1 MDGRKIADYLVQTA
15 PKEAILMVSYSD
27 NWRLS
32 EGECDSHTI
41 CNVSKDKIVKRCRF
55 FLHKRRFKKCLDV
68 FSGMQNESI
77 KQDQKIQT
85 KEKYWNLLKSS
96 LCRVSMI
103 WLSHWIYTGLSQREE
118 KIRIEIF

>member
-55 FLHKRRFKKCLDV
+55 FLHERGFKRRFDS
-68 FSGMQNESI
+68 FSGMQKESNRI
-77 KQDQKIQT
+77 KRFKQKKNT
-85 KEKYWNLLKSS
+85 G
-96 LCRVSMI
+96 
-103 WLSHWIYTGLSQREE
+103 IY
-118 KIRIEIF
+118 

>member
-15 PKEAILMVSYSD
+15 PKEAILTVSYSD

-55 FLHKRRFKKCLDV
+55 FCMKEENRIKRFK
-68 FSGMQNESI
+68 
-77 KQDQKIQT
+77 QKKNT
-85 KEKYWNLLKSS
+85 G
-96 LCRVSMI
+96 
-103 WLSHWIYTGLSQREE
+103 IY
-118 KIRIEIF
+118 

>member
-55 FLHKRRFKKCLDV
+55 FLHERRFK
-68 FSGMQNESI
+68 SG
-77 KQDQKIQT
+77 KY
-85 KEKYWNLLKSS
+85 KEDISRKKWAY
-96 LCRVSMI
+96 
-103 WLSHWIYTGLSQREE
+103 GG
-118 KIRIEIF
+118 